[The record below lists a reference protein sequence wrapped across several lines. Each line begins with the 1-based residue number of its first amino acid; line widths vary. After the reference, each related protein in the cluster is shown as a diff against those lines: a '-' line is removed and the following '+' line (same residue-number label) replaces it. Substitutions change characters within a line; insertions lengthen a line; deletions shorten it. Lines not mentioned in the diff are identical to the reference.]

1 LRNVS
6 HYLAGV
12 IHGDQHEFLHQFS
25 KARAARFHVSAFYT
39 TSRLT
44 NAQTWDRFVLVY
56 KDIIRLLVHGLSLE
70 VDPHDATHLY
80 ANPETDFRVLGIK
93 VFKDTI
99 FDKYQ
104 SKM

>member
-12 IHGDQHEFLHQFS
+12 IHGDQYVILDQFS
-25 KARAARFHVSAFYT
+25 KARASRFHVSTLCT

-44 NAQTWDRFVLVY
+44 NAQAWGIFLHVY
-56 KDIIRLLVHGLSLE
+56 KHIMTFLLGVLSLE
-70 VDPHDATHLY
+70 VDPQDATREH

-93 VFKDTI
+93 VFKAII